1 MLNNIQNI
9 QFTRPISFT
18 GPLDGGLTNVL
29 RTLDTNP
36 MANAVGIDLFA
47 MVAPRTYVDTRE
59 RNKYAGAETFFREF
73 TGTLIVC
80 LSAAYFAK
88 GIAKISSKLI
98 KPNIKINPNSW
109 YSNDS
114 LTYLQKA
121 WQRSGKTSR
130 FVGDVLDSISGRD
143 GNIIKEFKN
152 INFENLEF
160 IEEKK
165 WSKLSGDNPKFKNIH
180 TKLRDKKSITD
191 LVGELIDNKEI
202 SKKDF
207 KKIMN
212 ILEVRLTN
220 VLGADKITAELSGD
234 KVSSTISNL
243 LRDTVDF
250 GRNIATNPQVN
261 ISDAVDKILK
271 INKIKSIGAL
281 ALSSSLGLTN
291 QYINRKI
298 TEKRTGTKGF
308 VGDSDYENQV
318 ENKKSS
324 GDKSKTFLLQKIGAS
339 LGMVAMAI
347 AVMKVKSPKDF
358 VKKLEFTGPI
368 TGGNAIKTVYA
379 STLIGRFLASD
390 SKDELVETVTRDY
403 LGFLNWLVFGGFAA
417 KGVANLLD
425 RKRQNLFN
433 ISKDGKGL
441 KNWLNNISLKSHN
454 EIAAKGSEFA
464 KKNMWKL
471 NLAHVAGL
479 GYSTLA
485 LGFLLPKLNILIN
498 KSRNKNV

>member
-165 WSKLSGDNPKFKNIH
+165 WSKLSWDNPKFKNIH

>member
-165 WSKLSGDNPKFKNIH
+165 WSKLSWDNPKFKNIH

-281 ALSSSLGLTN
+281 VCW
-291 QYINRKI
+291 R
-298 TEKRTGTKGF
+298 
-308 VGDSDYENQV
+308 
-318 ENKKSS
+318 
-324 GDKSKTFLLQKIGAS
+324 
-339 LGMVAMAI
+339 
-347 AVMKVKSPKDF
+347 
-358 VKKLEFTGPI
+358 
-368 TGGNAIKTVYA
+368 
-379 STLIGRFLASD
+379 
-390 SKDELVETVTRDY
+390 
-403 LGFLNWLVFGGFAA
+403 
-417 KGVANLLD
+417 
-425 RKRQNLFN
+425 
-433 ISKDGKGL
+433 
-441 KNWLNNISLKSHN
+441 
-454 EIAAKGSEFA
+454 
-464 KKNMWKL
+464 
-471 NLAHVAGL
+471 
-479 GYSTLA
+479 
-485 LGFLLPKLNILIN
+485 
-498 KSRNKNV
+498 